1 MKRKGLIA
9 VTVGVATVAAT
20 TLYTAPVNA
29 AGQTTPGTSNAT
41 TADPGSDPRALAAQA
56 ADKAVAEGLGVLRR
70 GPEESFERTGVT
82 SGADGTQYVGYERAY
97 KGLPVVGGDA
107 VVVTDAAGKIMDT
120 VAATGPTGDVA
131 LTPKVSTRSALKV
144 AKARLSQ
151 VDKAEQ
157 PRLVVRAGEKGERLA
172 WEVAVSGVADR
183 KPSVQHVFVDA
194 LDGSVID
201 AYDLVKY
208 GTGNGFYNGQ
218 VTISTSGSAGSYT
231 MKDPTRNGLACGGQN
246 GAPYTKDVDS
256 WGDGTGTSLETGC
269 VDAFWAAQKMWDMLR
284 DWFGYNGFNG
294 RGGGFPTRVG
304 MNDANAYWS
313 GSYAVFGRNRA
324 NTQQATALDVIGH
337 EYGHAIFQFAGS
349 GSMGTGN
356 EFGGLNESAGD
367 IFGTLLEHYANV
379 PGDPP
384 DYTIGEEVDL
394 LGTGPIRNMANP
406 SLIDSAPNC
415 YSSTIPITEVHAAAG
430 PQNHWFY
437 LLAEGTHP
445 GGGKPNSPVCSG
457 PPYLAGI
464 GIKKAGKIFLNALL
478 RRTSTWRH
486 TDVHRATL
494 AAAAE
499 LYGSR
504 SVEYAAVWA
513 AWRAVNVPSATPTPP
528 PVPVPTVTPVVAPT
542 GPGDPPGVSLAN
554 VKAHLQQFQS
564 IASSNGGTRRSTG
577 AGYTASVTYIENKL
591 RAAGYTVTRQSCTSG
606 CSRGAGPNLI
616 ADWPGGDVNQVIMAG
631 AHLDSVSAGPGINDN
646 GSGSASLLEVALTLA
661 QYRPT
666 LAKHVRFGWWTDEE
680 QGLLGSKFYVNSL
693 GSAGRSKIK
702 RYLNFDMV
710 GSRNGGYFINNI
722 STAAA
727 ADLKAFYNQIGVQT
741 EENVEGANR
750 SDDASFRN
758 GGIPTSGVAAGASA
772 RKTYAQASKWG
783 GTANQ
788 PYDSCYHSACDTT
801 SNINDTILDRAADAT
816 LYAIWRA
823 AMSAGPT
830 LAQPQP

>member
-29 AGQTTPGTSNAT
+29 SGQTTPGTSNAT

-56 ADKAVAEGLGVLRR
+56 ADKAVAEGTLRR

-82 SGADGTQYVGYERAY
+82 SGAGGMQYVGYTRTY
-97 KGLPVVGGDA
+97 RGLPVVGGDA
-107 VVVTDAAGKIMDT
+107 VVVTDAAGQVTDT

-131 LTPKVSTRSALKV
+131 LTPKVSTRSALRV

-151 VDKAEQ
+151 VDRAEQ
-157 PRLVVRAGEKGERLA
+157 PRLVVRAGEKGDRLA
-172 WEVAVSGVADR
+172 WEVEVSGVADR

-208 GTGNGFYNGQ
+208 GTGNGFYTGQ
-218 VTISTSGSAGSYT
+218 VTISTSGSEGSYT
-231 MKDPTRNGLACGGQN
+231 MKDPTRSGLACGGQN
-246 GAPYTKDVDS
+246 NVPYTKAVDS

-269 VDAFWAAQKMWDMLR
+269 VDALWAAQRQWDMLR

-304 MNDANAYWS
+304 LNDANAYWN
-313 GSYAVFGRNRA
+313 GSSTNFGHNRA
-324 NTQQATALDVIGH
+324 NTQQATSMDVVGH

-349 GSMGTGN
+349 GTPGTGN
-356 EFGGLNESAGD
+356 ETGGLNESTGD
-367 IFGTLLEHYANV
+367 IFGALLEHYANN
-379 PGDPP
+379 PNDPP
-384 DYTIGEEVDL
+384 DYTVGEEVDL
-394 LGTGPIRNMANP
+394 IGTGPIRNMANP
-406 SLIDSAPNC
+406 SLINNDHNC
-415 YSSTIPITEVHAAAG
+415 YSSAIAVAEVHAAAG

-445 GGGKPNSPVCSG
+445 GGGKPNSPVCAG
-457 PPYLAGI
+457 PSYLKGI
-464 GIKKAGKIFLNALL
+464 GIQKAGKIFLNGLL

-486 TDVHRATL
+486 VDVRRATL

-499 LYGSR
+499 LYGFGSP
-504 SVEYAAVWA
+504 EYAAVWT
-513 AWRAVNVPSATPTPP
+513 AWRAVNVPAVVPGTTLASAA
-528 PVPVPTVTPVVAPT
+528 V
-542 GPGDPPGVSLAN
+542 PGVSLAN
-554 VKAHLQQFQS
+554 IKAHLQQFQS
-564 IASSNGGTRRSTG
+564 IASSNGGNRRSTG
-577 AGYTASVTYIENKL
+577 PGYTASVTYVENKL

-616 ADWPGGDVNQVIMAG
+616 ADWPGGDANQVVMAG

-646 GSGSASLLEVALTLA
+646 GSGSAMLLEVALTLA
-661 QYRPT
+661 QSRPT
-666 LAKHVRFGWWTDEE
+666 MAKHVRFGWWTDEE
-680 QGLLGSKFYVNSL
+680 QGLLGSKFYVNSI
-693 GSAGRSKIK
+693 GSTERSKIK

-722 STAAA
+722 NTAAA
-727 ADLKAFYNQIGVQT
+727 TDLKAFYTSIGVQT

-758 GGIPTSGVAAGASA
+758 AGIPTSGVAAGASA
-772 RKTYAQASKWG
+772 RKTSAQATKWG
-783 GTANQ
+783 GTAGSA
-788 PYDSCYHSACDTT
+788 YDSCYHSSCDTT
-801 SNINDTILDRAADAT
+801 SNISDTVLDRAGDAT
-816 LYAIWRA
+816 AYAIWKA
-823 AMSAGPT
+823 AVSTP
-830 LAQPQP
+830 